1 MEFLSGPIL
10 LIMNP
15 AARRGRLLEQRARE
29 ALRAAGVEFEVIV
42 TTHAG
47 HAAQVAAERAPG
59 LSAVF
64 TLGGDGTAME
74 VIGALAHSGVPVGVL
89 PGGTGNL
96 VARALRTPRRI
107 ERAVPALLGGDLASV
122 DLGFIPECGRRFAF
136 SSGVGV
142 DARMI
147 DETHPATKRRF
158 GIGAYVHTGVRV
170 GLSRRPFDV
179 RVEADGVAIERH
191 ATSVMVA
198 NFGTV
203 LDRLFT
209 LGPGI
214 RQDDG
219 LLDLCVFSPAHTA
232 GAIRIA
238 WRLFRRD
245 FRTDDSALYRS
256 GREFRIECDPPQ
268 LYQADGEIL
277 GTTPYTVRVEP
288 LAARLFVARRD

>member
-1 MEFLSGPIL
+1 MELLNGPVL
-10 LIMNP
+10 LITNP
-15 AARRGRLLEQRARE
+15 AARRGKLLEQRARD
-29 ALRAAGVEFEVIV
+29 AFRAAGVDVEVIV

-47 HAAQVAAERAPG
+47 HAAVVATERAPG
-59 LSAVF
+59 VAAVF

-74 VIGALAHSGVPVGVL
+74 VIGALAHTGTPVGVL

-107 ERAVPALLGGDLASV
+107 ERAVPALLAGDLATV
-122 DLGFIPECGRRFAF
+122 DLGSIPECGRRFAF

-147 DETHPATKRRF
+147 DETHPDTKRRF

-170 GLSRRPFDV
+170 GLSHRPFHV
-179 RVEADGVAIERH
+179 RVEVDGAAVERD

-219 LLDLCVFSPAHTA
+219 LLDLCLFSPANTRS
-232 GAIRIA
+232 AIRVA

-245 FRTDDSALYRS
+245 FRTDASALYKS

-268 LYQADGEIL
+268 LYQADGELL
-277 GTTPYTVRVEP
+277 GTTPYTIRVEP
-288 LAARLFVARRD
+288 LAARLLVSRRD

>member
-1 MEFLSGPIL
+1 MELLSGPIL
-10 LIMNP
+10 LITNP
-15 AARRGRLLEQRARE
+15 AARRGRLLEQRARA
-29 ALRAAGVEFEVIV
+29 ALRAAGVDFEVVV

-47 HAAQVAAERAPG
+47 HAGVVAAERAPG
-59 LSAVF
+59 VAAVF

-74 VIGALAHSGVPVGVL
+74 VIGALAHSGTPVGVL

-107 ERAVPALLGGDLASV
+107 ERAVPALLAGDLASV
-122 DLGFIPECGRRFAF
+122 DLGYIPECKRHFAF

-147 DETHPATKRRF
+147 DETHPETKRRF
-158 GIGAYVHTGVRV
+158 GIGAYLHTGIRV
-170 GLSRRPFDV
+170 ALSRRPFRV
-179 RVEADGVAIERH
+179 RVEVDGTAIERE

-203 LDRLFT
+203 LDRLIT

-219 LLDLCVFSPAHTA
+219 LLDLCVFSPAHTI
-232 GAIRIA
+232 GAVRIA
-238 WRLFRRD
+238 WRLLRRD
-245 FRTDDSALYRS
+245 FRTDESALYRS
-256 GREFRIECDPPQ
+256 GREFHIDCDPPQ
-268 LYQADGEIL
+268 LFQGDGELL
-277 GTTPYTVRVEP
+277 GTTPYSIRVQP
-288 LAARLFVARRD
+288 LAARLLVPRRD

>member
-1 MEFLSGPIL
+1 MELLKGPVL
-10 LIMNP
+10 LITNP
-15 AARRGRLLEQRARE
+15 AARRGRLLEQRARA
-29 ALRAAGVEFEVIV
+29 ALRAAGADFDVVV

-47 HAAQVAAERAPG
+47 HAAVVATERAPG
-59 LSAVF
+59 VAAVL

-74 VIGALAHSGVPVGVL
+74 VIGALAHSGTPVGVL

-107 ERAVPALLGGDLASV
+107 ERAVPALLAGDLASV
-122 DLGFIPECGRRFAF
+122 DLGYIPECNRRFAF
-136 SSGVGV
+136 STGVGV

-147 DETHPATKRRF
+147 DETHPETKRRF
-158 GIGAYVHTGVRV
+158 GIAAYVHTGVRV

-179 RVEADGVAIERH
+179 RVEVDGESIERH
-191 ATSVMVA
+191 ATSVMIA

-219 LLDLCVFSPAHTA
+219 LLDLCLFSPPHTA
-232 GAIRIA
+232 AAMAVA
-238 WRLFRRD
+238 WRLLRRD
-245 FRTDDSALYRS
+245 FRTDASALYRS

-268 LYQADGEIL
+268 LYQADGELL

-288 LAARLFVARRD
+288 LAARLLVARHD